1 MLGRETELFWSV
13 YGLAP
18 MPEGEGGVLYVKA
31 SLVDADL
38 RAQIAP
44 MRQRVLAART
54 ERLYPLLDDK
64 VLAAWNGM
72 MIEAYARGFA
82 VLGDPAYRRTAE
94 RAADF
99 ALEHLRREDGGLWR
113 VHRLG
118 ISRQEAYLNDYAFL
132 ARGLTAL
139 YRATGAVRW
148 LQAARE
154 LSAEM
159 VARFWDQEVGGFF
172 FTEASNALIVRSKFA
187 QDSAMPS
194 GNAVAAHALLDLAEL
209 TGQAHGSAEAAEAYR
224 SRAAQILSAFGG
236 AMWAQPTASVHL
248 TAAVERHLQT
258 SLSAAASADAPSGFA
273 GLHAGRTA
281 RSAARSG
288 RDFCRGRA
296 FRHPPGLAHQRQPA
310 LGRFP
315 HSHLSDA

>member
-1 MLGRETELFWSV
+1 MTGPEGAFYSALDAETETEEGKYYLWTVEDLEKVLGREAELFWSV

-44 MRQRVLAART
+44 VRQHVLAART

-118 ISRQEAYLNDYAFL
+118 ISRQEAYLDDYAFL
-132 ARGLTAL
+132 ARGADGIVPGD
-139 YRATGAVRW
+139 RRGAV
-148 LQAARE
+148 
-154 LSAEM
+154 
-159 VARFWDQEVGGFF
+159 VAGC
-172 FTEASNALIVRSKFA
+172 A
-187 QDSAMPS
+187 
-194 GNAVAAHALLDLAEL
+194 
-209 TGQAHGSAEAAEAYR
+209 
-224 SRAAQILSAFGG
+224 
-236 AMWAQPTASVHL
+236 
-248 TAAVERHLQT
+248 
-258 SLSAAASADAPSGFA
+258 
-273 GLHAGRTA
+273 
-281 RSAARSG
+281 
-288 RDFCRGRA
+288 
-296 FRHPPGLAHQRQPA
+296 
-310 LGRFP
+310 
-315 HSHLSDA
+315 